1 MFSSNQ
7 DPSLHNLQV
16 VEYLVLGTII
26 SQEYNKTSLAVDH
39 VLLENLQF
47 AISRTFK
54 KLAIRDDSI
63 GKS

>member
-7 DPSLHNLQV
+7 DLSLHNLQV

-26 SQEYNKTSLAVDH
+26 AQEYNKTSLAVDH
-39 VLLENLQF
+39 VLLENLHF
-47 AISRTFK
+47 TISCTLK
-54 KLAIRDDSI
+54 KLAIQDDGS

>member
-7 DPSLHNLQV
+7 DPSLHNFQV
-16 VEYLVLGTII
+16 VEYLVLGTVI
-26 SQEYNKTSLAVDH
+26 SQKYNKTSLAFDH

-47 AISRTFK
+47 TKSRTLK
-54 KLAIRDDSI
+54 KLAIQDDHS